1 MNFDNLPKTW
11 CVDIMVEHPRLKE
24 FKKVFAEFTKTNPN
38 YSFRYY
44 GIDKSG
50 GRNCSNVLRF
60 DFENKDLITI
70 NQFFAYIEPLKLE
83 AGNWLY
89 CKGRKPL
96 TKGKLYQLSK
106 SEGIDEPYLYIRRDD
121 NKIYVFHISTK
132 QSESFR
138 NATPEEIAQVQKDE
152 IETRFKRNDTVLVRD
167 SENDEWQER
176 IFIIEYEG
184 LYFCAIETHAGLEP
198 FRFIKPYEKPDA
210 LRQLLDDIIEAYAK
224 TGIKL
229 TPHFEKI

>member
-1 MNFDNLPKTW
+1 MNFENLPKTW

-50 GRNCSNVLRF
+50 YWNYSSVLRF

-70 NQFFAYIEPLKLE
+70 DQFFAYIEPLKLE

-89 CKGRKPL
+89 CKGGNLL
-96 TKGKLYQLSK
+96 TKGKLYQLIK
-106 SEGIDEPYLYIRRDD
+106 SDKDEPYLYIRRD
-121 NKIYVFHISTK
+121 NNSFYIFHISTK
-132 QSESFR
+132 TSEAFR
-138 NATPEEIAQVQKDE
+138 NATPEEIAQVQAPVN
-152 IETRFKRNDTVLVRD
+152 IYTRNEKVLVRD

-176 IFIIEYEG
+176 LFIIEHEG

-210 LRQLLDDIIEAYAK
+210 LRQVLDELIEAYAK